1 MAEGQKTGGRSKGTP
16 NKATKDI
23 KEICRGHG
31 PAVIDGLL
39 RLSKE
44 ADSDAAKIAASK
56 EILDRAY
63 GKATQMIGGDKDN
76 PIRAK
81 IAVEF
86 VRAAQKSGE

>member
-1 MAEGQKTGGRSKGTP
+1 MANPNPVTRGRKPGVP
-16 NKATKDI
+16 NKVTRDI

-56 EILDRAY
+56 EILGPGLRQGNPDDRRRQ
-63 GKATQMIGGDKDN
+63 G
-76 PIRAK
+76 
-81 IAVEF
+81 
-86 VRAAQKSGE
+86 